1 MQTVGAGKH
10 WWWTSGS
17 DESHEGEW
25 MWTATGEAYN
35 YTNWDKWQPNG
46 GSDSN
51 YMLMVSSYYRFK
63 WYDVNMNDPAFA
75 ICEL

>member
-1 MQTVGAGKH
+1 
-10 WWWTSGS
+10 
-17 DESHEGEW
+17 

-46 GSDSN
+46 GSESN